1 MTAAAQ
7 TLVLDSAIRDWVLLP
22 ITVVMILVG
31 ILRHNVTLL
40 IDSPPKKV
48 SRQALR
54 EQRVLARAQVLR
66 TNFFQLPPSAFAARK
81 AFLADALGSGA
92 YLQKADEGAEN
103 GAATPGSPFDPSQMD
118 GMMQQM
124 MKSMVMMVPQTVI
137 MGWINFFFS
146 GFVLIKL
153 PFPLTLRFK
162 LMLQRG
168 VDTADMDVS
177 WVSSISWYFLCLFGL
192 NAIYRLVL
200 GDGNAADSTRDMAM
214 MPGAAPAGP
223 QQPDWAK
230 LHAAEKDN
238 LELVGLPEAG
248 SDSPS
253 ASAST
258 SAAAR
263 KRGLDGSA
271 AAAGARRWVGDGV
284 ASRVLTMYGSA

>member
-1 MTAAAQ
+1 MVAAAQ
-7 TLVLDSAIRDWVLLP
+7 TLVLDSSIRDWVLLP

-40 IDSPPKKV
+40 IDSPPKKI

-54 EQRVLARAQVLR
+54 EQRILARAQALR
-66 TNFFQLPPSAFAARK
+66 VNFFQLPPSAFAARK
-81 AFLADALGSGA
+81 AYLTEALGSGA

-103 GAATPGSPFDPSQMD
+103 GTANPASPLDPMAMD
-118 GMMQQM
+118 GLMQQM

-214 MPGAAPAGP
+214 MPGAAATGP

-230 LHAAEKDN
+230 LHTAERGN
-238 LELVGLPEAG
+238 LELVGLPQSSGREELTA
-248 SDSPS
+248 
-253 ASAST
+253 ASARLGAPSGVGRKW
-258 SAAAR
+258 AADDVAAR
-263 KRGLDGSA
+263 
-271 AAAGARRWVGDGV
+271 
-284 ASRVLTMYGSA
+284 VLKLYNA

>member
-1 MTAAAQ
+1 MTAQ

-22 ITVVMILVG
+22 ITLVMILVG

-40 IDSPPKKV
+40 IDSPPKKI

-54 EQRVLARAQVLR
+54 EQRVLARAGALR
-66 TNFFQLPPSAFAARK
+66 TNYFQLPPAAFAARK
-81 AFLADALGSGA
+81 AFLTEALGSGA
-92 YLQKADEGAEN
+92 YLQKQDETSADGAAGAN
-103 GAATPGSPFDPSQMD
+103 GAPVSPLDPSQMD

-137 MGWINFFFS
+137 MGWINFFFH

-214 MPGAAPAGP
+214 MPGAAGAASPMGSA
-223 QQPDWAK
+223 QPDFAK
-230 LHAAEKDN
+230 LHTAEKDN
-238 LELVGLPEAG
+238 LELVNPTE
-248 SDSPS
+248 D
-253 ASAST
+253 ASS
-258 SAAAR
+258 SSSLSS
-263 KRGLDGSA
+263 KDQGKGV
-271 AAAGARRWVGDGV
+271 WVGDGV
-284 ASRVLTMYGSA
+284 ADRVLRMYGSAKVSR

>member
-1 MTAAAQ
+1 MTAALQ

-22 ITVVMILVG
+22 ITLVMILVG
-31 ILRHNVTLL
+31 ILRHNVTML
-40 IDSPPKKV
+40 IDSPPKKI
-48 SRQALR
+48 SKQALR
-54 EQRVLARAQVLR
+54 EQRVLARAQALR

-81 AFLADALGSGA
+81 AFLTDALGSGA
-92 YLQKADEGAEN
+92 YLAKAADGTDN
-103 GAATPGSPFDPSQMD
+103 GSAAPASPFDPSQMD

-214 MPGAAPAGP
+214 MPGAAPTGP
-223 QQPDWAK
+223 QQPDWTK

-238 LELVGLPEAG
+238 LELVGLP
-248 SDSPS
+248 DST
-253 ASAST
+253 ADAT
-258 SAAAR
+258 SR
-263 KRGLDGSA
+263 KQGLDG
-271 AAAGARRWVGDGV
+271 RRWVGDGV
-284 ASRVLTMYGSA
+284 ASRVLKMYA

>member
-1 MTAAAQ
+1 MTAALQ

-22 ITVVMILVG
+22 ITLVMILVG

-40 IDSPPKKV
+40 IDSPPKKI
-48 SRQALR
+48 SKQALR
-54 EQRVLARAQVLR
+54 EQRVLARAQALR
-66 TNFFQLPPSAFAARK
+66 INFFQLPPSAFAARK
-81 AFLADALGSGA
+81 AFLTDALGSGA
-92 YLQKADEGAEN
+92 YLQKANEGEEN
-103 GAATPGSPFDPSQMD
+103 GSAAPASPFDPSQMD

-214 MPGAAPAGP
+214 MPGAAATGP
-223 QQPDWAK
+223 SQPDWTK

-238 LELVGLPEAG
+238 LELVGLPDSTANSAG
-248 SDSPS
+248 S
-253 ASAST
+253 AT
-258 SAAAR
+258 TR
-263 KRGLDGSA
+263 KQLDGA
-271 AAAGARRWVGDGV
+271 DGRRWIGDGV
-284 ASRVLTMYGSA
+284 ASRVLKMYA